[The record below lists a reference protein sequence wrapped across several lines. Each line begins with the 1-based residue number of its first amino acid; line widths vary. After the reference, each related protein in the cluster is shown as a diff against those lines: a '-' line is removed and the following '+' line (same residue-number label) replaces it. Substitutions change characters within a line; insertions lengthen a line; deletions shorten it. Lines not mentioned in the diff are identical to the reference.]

1 MPIRSIAIGTK
12 KKFSRPTFA
21 MRMETILDYVVS
33 RVHVNPEQMEATN
46 GSLLGVHL
54 LHWLG
59 GLCDGNNLV
68 ESKFWIYK
76 VLRQKCTFG
85 TKCIIPTSGHTAHLT
100 FGG

>member
-54 LHWLG
+54 LH
-59 GLCDGNNLV
+59 
-68 ESKFWIYK
+68 
-76 VLRQKCTFG
+76 
-85 TKCIIPTSGHTAHLT
+85 
-100 FGG
+100 